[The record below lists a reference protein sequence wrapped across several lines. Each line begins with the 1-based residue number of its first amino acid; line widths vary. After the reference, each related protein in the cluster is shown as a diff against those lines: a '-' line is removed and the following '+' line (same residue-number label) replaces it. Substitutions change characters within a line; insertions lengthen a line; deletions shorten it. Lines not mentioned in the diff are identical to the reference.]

1 MRQLCYKILIF
12 TFVCDFVQVA
22 IIQLKNL
29 NRACADIYKTC
40 MQTSTPKN
48 RKSFQTLKSTLDM
61 LENKINTAK
70 EELQLP
76 ITSMG
81 KKNQAYIHIDD
92 KI

>member
-1 MRQLCYKILIF
+1 
-12 TFVCDFVQVA
+12 
-22 IIQLKNL
+22 
-29 NRACADIYKTC
+29 
-40 MQTSTPKN
+40 
-48 RKSFQTLKSTLDM
+48 M

-76 ITSMG
+76 ITSMA